1 MTIKPIILNLS
12 PEETMRL
19 TRVLLDEDKRRGP
32 CVSKGMSE
40 ASIGSGNPGP
50 LSAGL

>member
-19 TRVLLDEDKRRGP
+19 TRVLLDGDKN
-32 CVSKGMSE
+32 E
-40 ASIGSGNPGP
+40 ALAFLKECLKPQ
-50 LSAGL
+50 LDHATRDH

>member
-19 TRVLLDEDKRRGP
+19 TRVLLDGDKN
-32 CVSKGMSE
+32 E
-40 ASIGSGNPGP
+40 ALAFLKECLKPQ
-50 LSAGL
+50 LLEATRDH

>member
-19 TRVLLDEDKRRGP
+19 TRVLLDGDKN
-32 CVSKGMSE
+32 E
-40 ASIGSGNPGP
+40 ALAFLKECLKSQ
-50 LSAGL
+50 LDHATRDH